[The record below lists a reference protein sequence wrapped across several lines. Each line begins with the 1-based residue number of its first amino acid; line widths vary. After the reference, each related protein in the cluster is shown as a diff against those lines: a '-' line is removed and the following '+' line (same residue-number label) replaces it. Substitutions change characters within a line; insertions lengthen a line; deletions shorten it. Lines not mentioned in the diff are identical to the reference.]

1 MSCRSYRSLAATLA
15 AAAAVLVIQPA
26 PVAPVAA
33 QTRATATN
41 VPVIPH
47 EAVGGFFRNPPGIY
61 TGENMGIATSAKGNI
76 YIYHRA
82 YETRLFEYSPQG
94 AFVRE
99 IGRNNYGFSFA
110 HSVRVDAE
118 DNIWAVD
125 EGTDMLVKFNPAGR
139 VLMTIGRREDPVAM
153 LVNMPGGGS
162 FHGRNEK
169 YRFGRQTDVAF
180 DQQGNIFVSDGYFD
194 ARVVKFDRNGRFV
207 KAAGTRG
214 NGNLQ
219 FNTPHSIATDFQGN
233 VYVGDRGNARVQV
246 LDNDLNWKANYTNVG
261 NPWAV
266 CVSGG
271 PGPKNPGRQYLYVSN
286 SWPDSAPAAAAEF
299 TGEVYKLEL
308 DGTIVGKFGRAGK
321 AAGEFATIHQM
332 DCRDPD
338 VIYTA
343 EINNWRSQKILL
355 KPAARGR
362 PVPPSSAG
370 RAIPAELLAFAG
382 RPAPAQGGVPDIA
395 FEANADFLKT
405 PNDIYVGEV
414 AGVGANSKGQVFV
427 YTRTGHPYATLGDNR
442 TFSRGGSRLFQFD
455 QSGKFVRELGQ
466 DVYGFNAAIGL
477 RVDPQDNVWTVDA
490 AANQV
495 VKFDADGRVA
505 LVLGRKPETIGVR
518 PPQPGGAA
526 GGRAGAPAAA
536 PPPAAPPAATPP
548 ARGRGEGPA
557 GQAGGRGGRGGPPG
571 SGTPGS
577 SFNRPADVAWDRAGN
592 IYVADG
598 LGNNNRVAKFDRDGR
613 FIAHWGSTGSGPGQ
627 FTGVKAIAVDAQ
639 NNVYVADLGN
649 KRIQVF
655 DDQGTFKSEIGNIG
669 TPIALCL
676 TRGATQFLYV
686 SHAGDRDGMEDAA
699 IYKVQLDGKVVG
711 RFGTAGKLPK
721 EFGLANSIDCRNEQE
736 LLVGEMTNWRVQ
748 KVTLRK

>member
-1 MSCRSYRSLAATLA
+1 MTRRFHWSFVVVALAAGVPVLVHPLA
-15 AAAAVLVIQPA
+15 AQS
-26 PVAPVAA
+26 
-33 QTRATATN
+33 RASATN

-47 EAVGGFFRNPPGIY
+47 EAVPNFFKNPPGIY
-61 TGENMGIATSAKGNI
+61 AGENMGIATSSKGTI
-76 YIYHRA
+76 YIFHRA
-82 YETRLFEYSPQG
+82 YETRLFEYTPQG
-94 AFVRE
+94 TFARE
-99 IGRNNYGFSFA
+99 IGRNNYGFAFA

-125 EGTDMLVKFNPAGR
+125 EGTDMLVKFSPAGK

-153 LVNMPGGGS
+153 LANMPGPGV
-162 FHGRNEK
+162 FHGRNAR

-180 DQQGNIFVSDGYFD
+180 DQRGNIFVSDGYFD
-194 ARVVKFDRNGRFV
+194 ARVVKFDRDGRFI
-207 KAAGTRG
+207 KAVGTRG

-246 LDNDLNWKANYTNVG
+246 LDNDLGWKANYTNVG

-271 PGPKNPGRQYLYVSN
+271 PGPKNPGKQYLYVSN

-299 TGEVYKLEL
+299 TGEIYKLEL

-321 AAGEFATIHQM
+321 AAGEFATVHQM

-343 EINNWRSQKILL
+343 EINNWRSQKIVL
-355 KPAARGR
+355 KGGQASTIRTSTVQIAQPSVNRDR
-362 PVPPSSAG
+362 RDPSPSDVPFDS
-370 RAIPAELLAFAG
+370 I
-382 RPAPAQGGVPDIA
+382 
-395 FEANADFLKT
+395 ADFLKT
-405 PNDIYVGEV
+405 PNDIHVGEV
-414 AGVGANSKGQVFV
+414 AGVGANSKGQIFV

-455 QSGKFVRELGQ
+455 SSGKFMRELGQ

-477 RVDPQDNVWTVDA
+477 RVDPRDNVWTVDL

-495 VKFDADGRVA
+495 VKFDPEGRIA
-505 LVLGRKPETIGVR
+505 LVLGRKPETIPVR
-518 PPQPGGAA
+518 SAQAQP
-526 GGRAGAPAAA
+526 
-536 PPPAAPPAATPP
+536 
-548 ARGRGEGPA
+548 
-557 GQAGGRGGRGGPPG
+557 GGRGGPPG

-598 LGNNNRVAKFDRDGR
+598 MGTNNRVAKFDKDGR
-613 FIAHWGSTGSGPGQ
+613 FITHWGSTGSGQGQ
-627 FTGVKAIAVDAQ
+627 FNGVKALAIDAQ
-639 NNVYVADLGN
+639 GNVYVADAGN
-649 KRIQVF
+649 RRIQVF
-655 DDQGTFKSEIGNIG
+655 DAEGTFKSEFGNVG
-669 TPIALCL
+669 RPIAMCI
-676 TRGATQFLYV
+676 TRGSTEHLYI
-686 SHAGDRDGMEDAA
+686 SHAGDEDGMEDAA

-711 RFGTAGKLPK
+711 QFGAAGKLPK
-721 EFGLANSIDCRNEQE
+721 EFGLANSIDCRSERE

-748 KVTLRK
+748 KVTLKR